1 MSDQDTVQ
9 GGCLCGAV
17 RFEIELPSK
26 WCAHCHCTMCRRA
39 HGAGFVTWVG
49 VEQSQFRM
57 LAGEDELTWYHSSPP
72 ARRGFCRQ
80 CGSTLFFQSTRWPT
94 EMHVVLANVDGP
106 IDRAPTAHVYYDSH
120 ADWIVVNDG
129 LDRHDETSRG

>member
-1 MSDQDTVQ
+1 MSELDTVQ

-39 HGAGFVTWVG
+39 HGAGFITWVG
-49 VEQSQFRM
+49 MEKTQFRII
-57 LAGEDELTWYHSSPP
+57 AGEDELSWYRSSPP
-72 ARRGFCRQ
+72 ASRGFCRQ

-94 EMHVVLANVDGP
+94 EMHVVLANIDAA
-106 IDRAPTAHVYYDSH
+106 IDRAPAGHVYYDSH
-120 ADWIVVNDG
+120 ADWITVNDG
-129 LDRHDETSRG
+129 LARYDEASSG